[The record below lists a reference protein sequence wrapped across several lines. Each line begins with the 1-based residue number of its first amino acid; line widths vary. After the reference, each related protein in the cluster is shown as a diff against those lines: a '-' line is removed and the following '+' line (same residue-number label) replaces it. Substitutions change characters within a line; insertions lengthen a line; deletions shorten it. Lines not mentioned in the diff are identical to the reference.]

1 MNNVLELHVALY
13 FENKW
18 TYMTGANENS
28 VTILV
33 SNALSFIPTTSDT
46 TRVNFPSGVD
56 YNPRSAWCG
65 ISVWANRLLT
75 AITGAFAYPILWTPK
90 GSRSPPGTS
99 CHRRSGVIHGMHVY

>member
-1 MNNVLELHVALY
+1 MNNVLEIHVYY

-46 TRVNFPSGVD
+46 TRVNFPLGVD
-56 YNPRSAWCG
+56 YSPSSAWCDMVCAAVVFRCG
-65 ISVWANRLLT
+65 P
-75 AITGAFAYPILWTPK
+75 TG
-90 GSRSPPGTS
+90 
-99 CHRRSGVIHGMHVY
+99 